1 MAIEEK
7 VIQPESVTN
16 AEQSVTDTPSQTAQP
31 TQPQA
36 PDLTAVKT
44 QYEEKIAALT
54 KQVAEEQEKFKG
66 AKNKLDEVYKK
77 KEEQRKQELEDQGQ
91 WKTLWE
97 EANNTNQGLQQEN
110 MSLKQSLEDMKT
122 SNEMASTKQT
132 ALAAISN
139 LGAINAEQTLSLL
152 QSNLQKNADG
162 KVVIL
167 NGGVE
172 QDLNTYLSTL
182 KNPGSGWEHHF
193 KPSSAAGMGA
203 KPSPI
208 ANASGGQVNPW
219 KTGNLT
225 QQMLI
230 SEQDPQLAA
239 VLKQEAQK

>member
-16 AEQSVTDTPSQTAQP
+16 AEQPVAETPSQ
-31 TQPQA
+31 PQSPNLDA
-36 PDLTAVKT
+36 IKAE
-44 QYEEKIAALT
+44 YEA
-54 KQVAEEQEKFKG
+54 QVAAARKEAAEAQEKFQGIKG
-66 AKNKLDEVYKK
+66 KLDEVYKQR
-77 KEEQRKQELEDQGQ
+77 EEKRTKELEDQGQ

-97 EANNTNQGLQQEN
+97 EANKTAQEKEQQIMN
-110 MSLKQSLEDMKT
+110 LSQQLEEMKT
-122 SNEMASTKQT
+122 SNEVASTKTT

-152 QSNLQKNADG
+152 QGKLQKNAEG
-162 KVVIL
+162 KVVVL

-172 QDLNTYLSTL
+172 QDLNTYLSSL

-203 KPSPI
+203 KPSPTS
-208 ANASGGQVNPW
+208 NAGGGQANPW

-225 QQMLI
+225 QQMILL
-230 SEQDPQLAA
+230 EQDPQLAA

>member
-1 MAIEEK
+1 MAIEEQ
-7 VIQPESVTN
+7 VIQPDSVN
-16 AEQSVTDTPSQTAQP
+16 PSEQPVAETASQP

-36 PDLTAVKT
+36 PNLDAIKAE
-44 QYEEKIAALT
+44 YEA
-54 KQVAEEQEKFKG
+54 QVAAARKEAAEAQEKFKG
-66 AKNKLDEVYKK
+66 IKTKLDDVYKQR
-77 KEEQRKQELEDQGQ
+77 EEKRTKELEDQGQ

-97 EANNTNQGLQQEN
+97 EANKTNQEMQQEN
-110 MSLKQSLEDMKT
+110 MSLKQSLEDLKT
-122 SNEMASTKQT
+122 SNEVASTKTT

-152 QSNLQKNADG
+152 QNKLQRNANG
-162 KVVIL
+162 EVVVL

-172 QDLNTYLSTL
+172 QNLTTYLTSL

-203 KPSPI
+203 KPSPV
-208 ANASGGQVNPW
+208 ANAGGGQPNPW
-219 KTGNLT
+219 KTGNIT

-239 VLKQEAQK
+239 VLKQEAQTK

>member
-7 VIQPESVTN
+7 VIQPDSVTP
-16 AEQSVTDTPSQTAQP
+16 AEQPVADPPS
-31 TQPQA
+31 QPQA
-36 PDLTAVKT
+36 PDLSSVKAE
-44 QYEEKIAALT
+44 YEAKLAAAR
-54 KQVAEEQEKFKG
+54 KEAAEAEEKFKG

-77 KEEQRKQELEDQGQ
+77 KDKERKQELEDQGQ

-122 SNEMASTKQT
+122 SNEVASTKTT

-152 QSNLQKNADG
+152 QNNLQKNAEG
-162 KVVIL
+162 KVVVL

-172 QDLNTYLSTL
+172 QDLSAYLTSL

-203 KPSPI
+203 KPSPV
-208 ANASGGQVNPW
+208 ANTGGGQVNPS

-225 QQMLI
+225 QQMLLL
-230 SEQDPQLAA
+230 EQDPQLAA
-239 VLKQEAQK
+239 VLKQEAQTK